1 MDIKRV
7 TIVVHDLAMTALA
20 YGVSV
25 TLRWPIAEVTA
36 RAELFLWALPALL
49 TLAALA
55 YWRVGLYRSK
65 WRFAS
70 LPDLANIFKAATFLA
85 VSLLVIDYAL
95 FSRGV
100 IPNLLMGEKG
110 AFLYWVMQMFL
121 LGGPRLAYRYFRYLR
136 SRHGG
141 GGERAAALVLGR
153 AAEAEI
159 VLRAMEANA
168 RADVS
173 ARGVLSPRAS
183 DVGLT
188 IRGVK
193 VLGDYD
199 DLERVVGEFV
209 DNNIP
214 VRRLIFAPEEFAR
227 DEALERLAAT
237 ARRLGVQMQ
246 QLQTVET
253 DGAEA
258 ALRPIDIEDLLFRP
272 SVEVDR
278 ERLAAALR
286 GKRVAVTGGGGS
298 IGSEICRRVIAF
310 GASALLIVEN
320 SEPSL
325 HAMLEELGA
334 GRGGAEVSGVI
345 ADIRDRQRLERV
357 FAAFEPHLVFHAAA
371 LKQLPFLER
380 DWAEGVKTNV
390 FGSKNVM
397 DACPRAAA
405 VVMIS
410 TDKAVDPV
418 SILGATKRFAE
429 IYAQLLD
436 EEARGAGRRLISVR
450 FGNVLGSVGSVV
462 PIFKA
467 QIAKGGPVTV
477 THPDM
482 VRYFMTVREAC
493 DLVLTASSHALAPRE
508 AGAAASVYVL
518 KMGQPAR
525 IVDLATRMIRL
536 AGFEPGKDVK
546 IVFTGT
552 RSGERLNE
560 HLFAPEE
567 PSVDI
572 GVDGVTAAGTSAVA
586 RAQVEA
592 WLAALAQA
600 VADDD
605 RAGAEATL
613 GAAIPAF
620 ARGRMA
626 ALSAAQAQTP
636 PQGLSSRPAQTP
648 AQALAADRGEGQAQA
663 AT

>member
-25 TLRWPIAEVTA
+25 FLRWPIAEVQA
-36 RAELFLWALPALL
+36 RSDALLRALPALL
-49 TLAALA
+49 ALAALA

-70 LPDLANIFKAATFLA
+70 LPDLANIVKASTFLA
-85 VSLLVIDYAL
+85 VSLLVLDFAL

-100 IPNLLMGEKG
+100 VPALLMGEKG

-121 LGGPRLAYRYFRYLR
+121 LGGPRLVYRYFRYLR

-141 GGERAAALVLGR
+141 SGERAAALVLGR

-159 VLRAMEANA
+159 VLRAMEANT
-168 RADVS
+168 RAEVS
-173 ARGVLSPRAS
+173 ARGVLSPRSS

-214 VRRLIFAPEEFAR
+214 VRRLVFAPEEFAR
-227 DEALERLAAT
+227 DEALERLVAT
-237 ARRLGVQMQ
+237 SRRLGVQMQ
-246 QLQTVET
+246 RLQTVET

-272 SVEVDR
+272 SVEVERD
-278 ERLAAALR
+278 RLAAALK

-298 IGSEICRRVIAF
+298 IGSEICRRVVAF
-310 GASALLIVEN
+310 GASAVLIVEN

-325 HAMLEELGA
+325 HAMLEELGGRA
-334 GRGGAEVSGVI
+334 GAAVTGVI
-345 ADIRDRQRLERV
+345 ADIRDRRRLERV
-357 FAAFEPHLVFHAAA
+357 FDAFDPHLVFHAAA

-380 DWAEGVKTNV
+380 DWAEGIKTNV

-397 DACPRAAA
+397 DACPRAQA

-436 EEARGAGRRLISVR
+436 EEARADGRRRVISVR

-467 QIAKGGPVTV
+467 QIAKGGPLTV

-493 DLVLTASSHALAPRE
+493 DLVLTASAHALAPA
-508 AGAAASVYVL
+508 AGSAAASVYVL

-525 IVDLATRMIRL
+525 IVDLASRMIRL
-536 AGFEPGKDVK
+536 AGFEPGEDIK
-546 IVFTGT
+546 IVFTGA
-552 RSGERLNE
+552 RAGERLNE

-572 GVDGVTAAGTSAVA
+572 GVDGVTAARTGAAA
-586 RAQVEA
+586 RTQVEA
-592 WLAALAQA
+592 WLAALAA
-600 VADDD
+600 AIADDD

-620 ARGRMA
+620 ARAR
-626 ALSAAQAQTP
+626 SK
-636 PQGLSSRPAQTP
+636 TP
-648 AQALAADRGEGQAQA
+648 A
-663 AT
+663 TP